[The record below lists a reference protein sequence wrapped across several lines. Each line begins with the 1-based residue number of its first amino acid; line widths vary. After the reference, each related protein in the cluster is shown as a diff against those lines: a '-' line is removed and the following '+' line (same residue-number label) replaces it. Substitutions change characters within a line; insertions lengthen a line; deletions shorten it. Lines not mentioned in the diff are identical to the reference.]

1 MKIFYDHQIFT
12 FQKYG
17 GISRYFFELMKY
29 FKSIGGVNITTPFIF
44 SNNYYISDNKI
55 IKHMKFLPHTEFRG
69 KYRLFRLLISFNKIL
84 AITNLKK
91 QDFDI
96 FHPTYYDPYFLK
108 YIGNKPF
115 VLTVHDM
122 IHEKFGEMF
131 KRQDKTSEHKRL
143 LVKKATIIIAVSE
156 NTKKDLIDLFG
167 INESKIEVVYHGNSM
182 LPGSDLKINIDIPK
196 NYILFVGLRE
206 DGYKNFNRFIKA
218 VSSLLIKNKELFVVC
233 AGGGKFRIDER
244 ALLEQL
250 DISKQVVQ
258 YDVNDNILAYLY
270 KNASVFVFPSLYEGF
285 GIPVLEAFA
294 SNCPLVCSNTSSLPE
309 IAGEGAIYF
318 DPYSEDSIKNAI
330 IKVLENTNLRNN
342 IVRAG
347 IERLKN
353 FSWEKTAIK
362 TKRIYEKI
370 M

>member
-1 MKIFYDHQIFT
+1 MKVFYDHQIFT

-17 GISRYFFELMKY
+17 GISRYFFELMK
-29 FKSIGGVNITTPFIF
+29 FFKGTKSITIATPFIF
-44 SNNYYISDNKI
+44 SYNYYITDNKI
-55 IKHMKFLPHTEFRG
+55 IRHMKFLPRTEFRG
-69 KYRLFRLLISFNKIL
+69 KHRLISLFNKMSSMSK
-84 AITNLKK
+84 LKK
-91 QDFDI
+91 QDCDI

-122 IHEKFGEMF
+122 IHEKFREMF
-131 KRQDKTSEHKRL
+131 KRQDKTSEYKRL
-143 LVKKATIIIAVSE
+143 LVKKATMIIAVSE

-167 INESKIEVVYHGNSM
+167 IDESKIEVVYHGNSM
-182 LPGSDLKINIDIPK
+182 LPKSDLKINIDIPK
-196 NYILFVGLRE
+196 NYILFVGLR
-206 DGYKNFNRFIKA
+206 DGYKNFNRFIRA

-330 IKVLENTNLRNN
+330 IKVLEDTNLRNN
-342 IVRAG
+342 IVKAG
-347 IERLKN
+347 GERLKN